1 MEIKYEANNTF
12 NPLWVKAL
20 NKNGE
25 IPSGIQL
32 VDLLEKVREGAF
44 EVKDSQR
51 RVYLVASRKRIAQKK
66 AVKPTEATVDDDSED
81 SEKEVDEGKESKK
94 VIITFCRYTS
104 LP

>member
-44 EVKDSQR
+44 EVKDLQR
-51 RVYLVASRKRIAQKK
+51 RVYLVASRKRVAQRK
-66 AVKPTEATVDDDSED
+66 ALKPTEAAVDDDSED
-81 SEKEVDEGKESKK
+81 SEKEVDEEKESKK
-94 VIITFCRYTS
+94 VVITFCRYI
-104 LP
+104 PQP